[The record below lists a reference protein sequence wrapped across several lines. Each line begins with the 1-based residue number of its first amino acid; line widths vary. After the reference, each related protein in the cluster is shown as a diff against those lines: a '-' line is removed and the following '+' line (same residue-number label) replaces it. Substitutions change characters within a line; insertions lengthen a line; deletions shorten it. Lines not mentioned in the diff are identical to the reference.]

1 MGKLTSILCCLISIS
16 TAIAAPGNP
25 PAARPAV
32 PANAAK
38 PADPAIQPSRYAG
51 EDPDAYA
58 AELAKRLAIAN
69 RETDAFC
76 QPQDPDAKPVTKIV
90 SAKTK
95 PRTTTAEPQAPLS
108 DIVSQIK
115 VTTIMPKDKRFFV
128 NDRSFGVGD
137 KIPLNYRNKTIR
149 TQITEV
155 SSSRIV
161 FRNTESGEVGV
172 LKLNLLPAG
181 MTRGTKGITA
191 PGMTPADPNAPLEI
205 DSPSTQ
211 SVGPVTP

>member
-1 MGKLTSILCCLISIS
+1 MGKLTSILCCLIGIS
-16 TAIAAPGNP
+16 TAHAAPASP
-25 PAARPAV
+25 PAARTAV

-38 PADPAIQPSRYAG
+38 TAEPVIQPSRYAG

-69 RETDAFC
+69 RESDPFC

-90 SAKTK
+90 SAKT
-95 PRTTTAEPQAPLS
+95 PRRTTKEPQAPLS

-137 KIPLNYRNKTIR
+137 KIPLKYNNKSIR

-155 SSSRIV
+155 SSSPIV
-161 FRNTESGEVGV
+161 FRNIESGEIGI

-191 PGMTPADPNAPLEI
+191 PGMTPADPDAPLEI
-205 DSPSTQ
+205 DSPSNQ